1 MMDLT
6 PLDVRKK
13 KADFARALRG
23 YEPSAVD
30 GFLDLVAD
38 RMDELVRENASLRD
52 RAAQLGESLEA
63 FRQRESALNDALVTA
78 QQLREEMRA
87 QTQRDSELT
96 LREAR
101 MEGERVIADARREA
115 IAVAESLRRL
125 QIARARFLRGF
136 RGYLERQLEEVR
148 VEEARAVLRSAPS
161 PTSEPDGP
169 AGAEGSAAPRQGG

>member
-1 MMDLT
+1 MDLT

-13 KADFARALRG
+13 KADFGRVLRG
-23 YEPSAVD
+23 YEPAAVD

-38 RMDELVRENASLRD
+38 RMDELVRENATLRE
-52 RAAQLGESLEA
+52 RATQLGESVEG

-101 MEGERVIADARREA
+101 IEAERVIAEARREA
-115 IAVAESLRRL
+115 GVVAESLRRL
-125 QIARARFLRGF
+125 QTARARFLKGF

-148 VEEARAVLRSAPS
+148 VEEARAGLRTAPPQAAEAES
-161 PTSEPDGP
+161 DGGGDNAPRP
-169 AGAEGSAAPRQGG
+169 AG